1 VGAGSV
7 ARLVGPAVDRPADL
21 PEEVRALPTVGRGP
35 VLFPDLFRDG
45 DQAVLDVDAGVLVE
59 VVARRLA
66 AGEAMPVEALY
77 LRRPD
82 ALTTAERAAR

>member
-1 VGAGSV
+1 MEVGAAPVIAAVTVDLRRV
-7 ARLVGPAVDRPADL
+7 A
-21 PEEVRALPTVGRGP
+21 
-35 VLFPDLFRDG
+35 G